1 MRFRMGARKVVRG
14 FEEGVSRLALG
25 SHARI
30 HVPAALGYGATEAR
44 ARARARALRFLW
56 REVGAPRRSTH
67 GHSRALTHLPQIPR
81 TIPSN
86 SDLIFDV
93 ELVKIDGASASS
105 SAGEPIARPKP
116 EGRRRWPPPW
126 LSTLMVHGLP
136 PPPPEHLS
144 ACRLLARA
152 RARADGRVDAAVPR
166 AGARAPR
173 ALRRVAFADLDDQ
186 CWDGSPRPFGA
197 CVATDFQTGWR
208 AAQEW
213 TWQYLRQR
221 YLVRLRARSVSRR
234 RSAAALKIVRAARR
248 S

>member
-1 MRFRMGARKVVRG
+1 MFLCSRSVRRL
-14 FEEGVSRLALG
+14 EYTSR
-25 SHARI
+25 
-30 HVPAALGYGATEAR
+30 
-44 ARARARALRFLW
+44 
-56 REVGAPRRSTH
+56 RRSATAPQRCARTRESSELH
-67 GHSRALTHLPQIPR
+67 AQCDTVMRQIPR
-81 TIPSN
+81 TIPSE
-86 SDLIFDV
+86 SDLIFEIEIMKLD
-93 ELVKIDGASASS
+93 ETSATTCAPTVRSK
-105 SAGEPIARPKP
+105 R
-116 EGRRRWPPPW
+116 EGGRRWPPRW
-126 LSTLMVHGLP
+126 LLALMTHGLP

-173 ALRRVAFADLDDQ
+173 TLRRVASADLDDQ